1 MRRKLGIT
9 IIDLYIT
16 KKFLGTFFF
25 SITLILLIAVI
36 FDFSEKIDN
45 FRDHDAKLVDILT
58 KYYLNFMPYFPD
70 GLQNGV
76 YSHYQQ
82 RDELQQDPDSLFL
95 LCNHHCH
102 LLFCT
107 DGLCH
112 TGCKPDQAGF

>member
-45 FRDHDAKLVDILT
+45 FLDHDATLIDIIT
-58 KYYLNFMPYFPD
+58 KYYLNFMPYFAV
-70 GLQNGV
+70 LF
-76 YSHYQQ
+76 S
-82 RDELQQDPDSLFL
+82 SLFT
-95 LCNHHCH
+95 
-102 LLFCT
+102 FISVIYFT
-107 DGLCH
+107 SRMAYR
-112 TGCKPDQAGF
+112 TEFIAIISTS